1 MRSVPTAQQRSCHF
15 GRANCTALGSD
26 GGTFQTPCHQTS
38 EREVG
43 YRWAGLSK
51 WLSRGLTFW
60 WFDANWD
67 FSVPPPMTGYSGHG
81 DGTAWCGLSNRV
93 WGSHLYFTATEQ
105 YNQLNPRRQ
114 HTLPPGRPM
123 ALSKFAVNNKQ
134 PGHAQQHH
142 PAHHRYPVWWTGD
155 PASFTPFRPYRP
167 SPPPPRFPPFF
178 ARFHRLAEAV
188 PTSPKSE
195 PGQEPRQKTGERWDK
210 NGQNAKTK
218 IAARK
223 RVEGR
228 ARSRRR

>member
-1 MRSVPTAQQRSCHF
+1 M
-15 GRANCTALGSD
+15 
-26 GGTFQTPCHQTS
+26 
-38 EREVG
+38 G

-155 PASFTPFRPYRP
+155 NVPLEGSVESMVDSGVSGFMPYVHSDCGGDYRRTNSVNTALADDVFSLRCVFTPTPALRCCR
-167 SPPPPRFPPFF
+167 
-178 ARFHRLAEAV
+178 E
-188 PTSPKSE
+188 T
-195 PGQEPRQKTGERWDK
+195 
-210 NGQNAKTK
+210 
-218 IAARK
+218 I
-223 RVEGR
+223 
-228 ARSRRR
+228 

>member
-1 MRSVPTAQQRSCHF
+1 M
-15 GRANCTALGSD
+15 
-26 GGTFQTPCHQTS
+26 
-38 EREVG
+38 G

-155 PASFTPFRPYRP
+155 NVPLEGSVESMVDSGVSGFMPYVHSDCGGDYRRTNSVNTALADDVFSRAAFSHQHRRCVVAGRRSDAMDGTLCVRHHPPVPRRGSPA
-167 SPPPPRFPPFF
+167 
-178 ARFHRLAEAV
+178 
-188 PTSPKSE
+188 
-195 PGQEPRQKTGERWDK
+195 
-210 NGQNAKTK
+210 
-218 IAARK
+218 
-223 RVEGR
+223 VEL
-228 ARSRRR
+228 